1 MTSKNTKVIAAVN
14 EHSTKMQ
21 ATGLELRMRTQCRS
35 DSQRIQGLLLP
46 WILSWKESSGNRTD
60 DSHIDNAG
68 VIWAS
73 QTWAF
78 DTEVQFNLKKNGPNL
93 QEVRWLIDKLVDC
106 HVAAESVN
114 IADHY
119 TGQRLSFRVY
129 ESQMSAPSRGIIGT
143 AMRALHRQHEYYEM
157 LAKLAVEGLEALSEA
172 EQRECIR
179 DNQSAKSA
187 ITSRA
192 SWS

>member
-1 MTSKNTKVIAAVN
+1 
-14 EHSTKMQ
+14 
-21 ATGLELRMRTQCRS
+21 MRAECRS

-60 DSHIDNAG
+60 DSHIDDDG
-68 VIWAS
+68 VVWAS
-73 QTWAF
+73 QTWGS
-78 DTEVQFNLKKNGPNL
+78 DTEVQFTLKKNGPNL

-114 IADHY
+114 IADQY
-119 TGQRLSFRVY
+119 TGERLSFKVY

-143 AMRALHRQHEYYEM
+143 ATRALNRQHEYYEM
-157 LAKLAVEGLEALSEA
+157 LAELALEGLDALAEA
-172 EQRECIR
+172 EQRQCIS
-179 DNQSAKSA
+179 NCLSVKNAVISQ
-187 ITSRA
+187 A

>member
-14 EHSTKMQ
+14 EHSEKMQ
-21 ATGLELRMRTQCRS
+21 VTGLELRMRTECRS

-46 WILSWKESSGNRTD
+46 WIFSWKESSGNRTD
-60 DSHIDNAG
+60 DSHIDDDG
-68 VIWAS
+68 IVWAS
-73 QTWAF
+73 QTWGS
-78 DTEVQFNLKKNGPNL
+78 DTEVQFTLKKNGPNL

-106 HVAAESVN
+106 HVASESLD

-143 AMRALHRQHEYYEM
+143 AMRALNQQREYFETFVQ
-157 LAKLAVEGLEALSEA
+157 LAVEGLNALSEA
-172 EQRECIR
+172 EHRQCIG
-179 DNQSAKSA
+179 DNRSV
-187 ITSRA
+187 TSQA
-192 SWS
+192 SRS